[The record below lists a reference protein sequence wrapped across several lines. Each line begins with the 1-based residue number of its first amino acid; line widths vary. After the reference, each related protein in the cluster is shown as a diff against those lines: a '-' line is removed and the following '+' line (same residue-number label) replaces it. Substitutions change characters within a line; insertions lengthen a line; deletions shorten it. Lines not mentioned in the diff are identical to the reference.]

1 MSNEE
6 ETENKATPKAILLRY
21 GIAIAAEIALL
32 FGYFGLV
39 GLFSE
44 TSLVTIYKKLS
55 DGFLVV
61 GILAFGAGLLVY
73 FSTLGAFNFLS
84 FTALKIASKFAH
96 RMPIATMSYGDY
108 VNSKKKSDAKFGYLL
123 ITGGVFLVLC
133 VIFIFLFYSVYVPP
147 ETSLSS

>member
-1 MSNEE
+1 MSKEPKIKK
-6 ETENKATPKAILLRY
+6 KASPKSVLLRY
-21 GIAIAAEIALL
+21 GIAIAVEIVLL
-32 FGYFGLV
+32 FAYFGLV

-44 TSLVTIYKKLS
+44 TSLDRIYKLLS

-61 GILAFGAGLLVY
+61 GLLAFGFGLLVY

-108 VNSKKKSDAKFGYLL
+108 VSSKKKSDAKFGYLL
-123 ITGGVFLVLC
+123 ITGGVFLLAC
-133 VIFIFLFYSVYVPP
+133 VIFIFLFYSVYSP
-147 ETSLSS
+147 EALPSA